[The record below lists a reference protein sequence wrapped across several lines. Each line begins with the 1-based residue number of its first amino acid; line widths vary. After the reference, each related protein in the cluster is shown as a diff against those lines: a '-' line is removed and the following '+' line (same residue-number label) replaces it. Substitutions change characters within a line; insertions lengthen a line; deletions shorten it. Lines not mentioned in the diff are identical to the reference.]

1 MNSASI
7 LWWTPPPYYDEYRLY
22 LLMNTAS
29 IFWWIPPPV
38 SEEYCLQ
45 RLKGGRGWRGLFCSL
60 IFCSQKLCTVFAGT
74 SQFSKFRSLVDK
86 ILFQHLSLYQEGP
99 LRYPLIDLPTI
110 TPHTMHYCPGVIS
123 APSWAGVCVHSWGE
137 IYEPFMGLKS
147 QVELTPPRPGQLG
160 R

>member
-1 MNSASI
+1 MFYVRVGQIYEKNTVPIHIDEFRLHLMMNTASI
-7 LWWTPPPYYDEYRLY
+7 LWWIPPLSSDEYRLY

-29 IFWWIPPPV
+29 IFWWIPPPF

-86 ILFQHLSLYQEGP
+86 ILFQHLSLNQEGP
-99 LRYPLIDLPTI
+99 PYSIYPLIGLPAI
-110 TPHTMHYCPGVIS
+110 TPHTMH
-123 APSWAGVCVHSWGE
+123 
-137 IYEPFMGLKS
+137 
-147 QVELTPPRPGQLG
+147 
-160 R
+160 